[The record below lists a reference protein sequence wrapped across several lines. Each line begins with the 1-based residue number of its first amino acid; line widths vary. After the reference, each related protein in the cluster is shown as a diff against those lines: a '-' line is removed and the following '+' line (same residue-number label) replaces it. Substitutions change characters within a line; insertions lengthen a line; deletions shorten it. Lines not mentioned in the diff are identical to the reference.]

1 MDVKTLRAWWSH
13 RQGLD
18 GSLEKAS
25 PAEVLARSG
34 WARSV
39 GGVGPYLT
47 LHSRAGIGR
56 ARADSAT
63 AKLEIHELPSA
74 RGCTYVVPQP
84 EFALALLV
92 GRGHAE
98 TPIKQAMKLGVTEK
112 EIAKL
117 CDAIV
122 KALANGPLD
131 PEQIR
136 GATGSASRSLGP
148 EGAKKGVTT
157 TLPLAL
163 GRLQESGDIRRVP
176 TNGRLDQQRYR
187 YALWKPGPLLK
198 SKLTLEE
205 AFAVLATRYFR
216 WIGPATLAEYQA
228 FAGLGVKTTKAAVE
242 SLRLVPLE
250 AGSDWLM
257 FADDLDALRS
267 FKVPKEPRYSL
278 VSGLDAIV
286 LLRRDHAT
294 LLAGADA
301 QRKVVA
307 EKALGTIGGLADL
320 PSHAILDR
328 GRLVGLWEFDVESGS
343 IAWASFVPK
352 NRELSAAVDRT
363 SAWVRDDLGD
373 ARSFSLDSPK
383 SRAPR
388 IDSLRKARAPSP

>member
-1 MDVKTLRAWWSH
+1 MDVKNLRAWWSC

-18 GSLEKAS
+18 GSLGKAS
-25 PAEVLARSG
+25 PVEVLARSG

-39 GGVGPYLT
+39 GGAGPYLT
-47 LHSRAGIGR
+47 LHARAGIGR
-56 ARADSAT
+56 ERADAAA

-74 RGCTYVVPQP
+74 RGCTYVVPSSD
-84 EFALALLV
+84 FALALLV

-98 TPIKQAMKLGVTEK
+98 APIKQAMKLGVTDK
-112 EIAKL
+112 EIRKL

-122 KALANGPLD
+122 KALTSGPLD

-148 EGAKKGVTT
+148 EGAKKGITT

-163 GRLQESGDIRRVP
+163 GRLQETGDIRRVP

-187 YALWKPGPLLK
+187 YSLWKPSPLAK
-198 SKLTLEE
+198 SKLTPEE
-205 AFAVLATRYFR
+205 AFIELARRYFR
-216 WIGPATLAEYQA
+216 WIGPATVAEFQA
-228 FAGLGVKTTKAAVE
+228 FAGLGVKAAKAAVE
-242 SLRLVPLE
+242 PLRLVPLD
-250 AGSDWLM
+250 AGSERLM
-257 FADDLDALRS
+257 AAEDLEALRA
-267 FKVPKEPRYSL
+267 FKVPKEPRYAL

-286 LLRRDHAT
+286 LLRRDHRT
-294 LLAGADA
+294 LLDPADA
-301 QRKVVA
+301 KRKVVA

-328 GRLVGLWEFDVESGS
+328 GRLVGLWEFDIETGS
-343 IAWASFVPK
+343 IAWAAFVPK

-363 SAWVRDDLGD
+363 ATWVRDDLGD

-388 IDSLRKARAPSP
+388 IEALRKAQAPAP